1 MFGLEEI
8 QVKAIAHDVS
18 DAIKYLH
25 TLRIYHR
32 DLKPENI
39 VLQKSPGRRVSSS
52 EKMLLI
58 YE

>member
-8 QVKAIAHDVS
+8 QVKAIAHDIS

-25 TLRIYHR
+25 NLRIYHR

-39 VLQKSPGRRVSSS
+39 VLHKSPGRRVSLYA
-52 EKMLLI
+52 KMS
-58 YE
+58 